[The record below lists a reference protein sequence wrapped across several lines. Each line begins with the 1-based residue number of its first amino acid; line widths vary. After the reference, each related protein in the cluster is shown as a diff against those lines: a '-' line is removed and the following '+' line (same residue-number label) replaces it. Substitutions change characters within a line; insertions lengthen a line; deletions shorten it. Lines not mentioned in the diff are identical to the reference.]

1 MIKAKKSRS
10 FEKGFALYL
19 MPLLRKSFSHLLGQ
33 NIRQLPKRPVI
44 FIANHSSWWDGLL
57 FFFLNHTVWKHDI
70 HMMMHEKNLMNYKFF
85 RYLGAFSIDK
95 QNPKDIIRS
104 LQYAE
109 ELLKKG
115 KSVVLFP
122 QGDEFHQEI
131 RPLAFSNGIGYLAE
145 KHPDVPVVPITFY
158 YSFRHEQKPEV
169 WIHQGTSFSIE
180 EIPGTS
186 RKERTAFVQK
196 AITSQLDEL
205 KEEVIAENTSA
216 FKDLLKKGA
225 D

>member
-1 MIKAKKSRS
+1 MIEAKKSRL

-19 MPLLRKSFSHLLGQ
+19 FPLMRRSFSHFLGQ
-33 NIRQLPKRPVI
+33 NIHEIPKQPAV

-57 FFFLNHTVWKHDI
+57 FFFLNRTVWKHDI
-70 HMMMHEKNLMNYKFF
+70 HMMMHEKNLQTYKFF

-95 QNPKDIIRS
+95 QKPKDILLS

-109 ELLKKG
+109 DLLKQG

-131 RPLAFSNGIGYLAE
+131 RPLAFNNGIGFLLD
-145 KHPDVPVVPITFY
+145 KHPEVPVIPITFY

-169 WIHQGTSFSIE
+169 WIHQGPSISIE
-180 EIPGTS
+180 EISGTS
-186 RKERTAFVQK
+186 RKEKTGSLQQFL
-196 AITSQLDEL
+196 TNQLDEL
-205 KEEVIAENTSA
+205 RQDAIAENTA
-216 FKDLLKKGA
+216 PFKDLLRKE
-225 D
+225 

>member
-1 MIKAKKSRS
+1 MIAAKKSRL
-10 FEKGFALYL
+10 FEKGFAVYL
-19 MPLLRKSFSHLLGQ
+19 LPLLRRSFSHLLGRDIQ
-33 NIRQLPKRPVI
+33 KIPEKPVI

-57 FFFLNHTVWKHDI
+57 FFLLNHTVWKHDI
-70 HMMMHEKNLMNYKFF
+70 HMMMHEKNLKKYSFF

-109 ELLKKG
+109 KLLAEG

-122 QGDEFHQEI
+122 QGDEYHQEI
-131 RPLAFSNGIGYLAE
+131 RPLAFSTGIGYLVE

-169 WIHQGTSFSIE
+169 WIQQSSPLSIE
-180 EIPGTS
+180 EIAGTS
-186 RKERTAFVQK
+186 RKERTAFLQETV
-196 AITSQLDEL
+196 TDQLDAL
-205 KEEVIAENTSA
+205 KKEAIAENVA
-216 FKDLLKKGA
+216 KFNDLLGKE
-225 D
+225 